1 MFKIGEFSKLTQ
13 VSIRMLRYYDETGL
27 LRPAEIDKFTN
38 YRLYSTEQIPALN
51 KIIFLR
57 DLGFTVSEIAVA
69 LNNWDDEF
77 IADQLENKRLEI
89 ENTMKAEQDKLFKI
103 ELAKKDIRQERIAIN
118 YNVSIKLIPG
128 YQVFSLRRTVP
139 DYYAE
144 GQLWKEMSAFAAE
157 NNIPVSSNTFTIYH
171 DTDYREKD
179 VDIEICAPVARMGEN
194 TKGFIYRNT
203 EPVPIMA
210 CTLVYGKF
218 ENIAGAYLAFASWLQ
233 EHNQYKMTGQSRQ
246 IVHRGPWNEEGPDK
260 YLTEIQIPL
269 EKNNIDS
276 HMMSGSTLDLQIK

>member
-27 LRPAEIDKFTN
+27 LKPAEIDKFTN
-38 YRLYSTEQIPALN
+38 YRLYSTEQISTLN

-57 DLGFTVSEIAVA
+57 NLGFNVSEIAVT
-69 LNNWDDEF
+69 LNNWDNEF
-77 IADQLENKRLEI
+77 ITNQLENKRLEI
-89 ENTMKAEQDKLFKI
+89 ENTIKAEQDKLSKI
-103 ELAKKDIRQERIAIN
+103 ELAKKDIRQKKITIN
-118 YNVSIKLIPG
+118 YNVSIKSIPS

-144 GQLWKEMSAFAAE
+144 GQLWKEMSAFADE
-157 NNIPVSSNTFTIYH
+157 NDIPVSSNTFTIYH

-179 VDIEICAPVARMGEN
+179 VNIEICAPVARMGEN
-194 TKGFIYRNT
+194 MNGFVYRNT
-203 EPVPIMA
+203 EPVPMMA
-210 CTLVYGKF
+210 CTMVYGKF
-218 ENIAGAYLAFASWLQ
+218 ENIASAYLAFANWLQ

-246 IVHRGPWNEEGPDK
+246 IIHRGPWNEENPDK

-269 EKNNIDS
+269 ERI
-276 HMMSGSTLDLQIK
+276 